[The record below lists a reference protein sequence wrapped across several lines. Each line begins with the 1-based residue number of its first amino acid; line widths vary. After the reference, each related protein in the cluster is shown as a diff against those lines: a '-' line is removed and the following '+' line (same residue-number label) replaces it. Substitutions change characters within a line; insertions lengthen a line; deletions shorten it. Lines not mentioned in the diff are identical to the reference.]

1 MMRLLSA
8 LVLAGVLAPA
18 AAEVPIESFFKHS
31 EFRDIQLSPDGKYLA
46 ATVPDEE
53 TQALVVM
60 ELATR
65 KVTGAARFSDSRQVG
80 SFAWASNTRLA
91 FTISDRAGGLV
102 APVRRGELLFMD
114 VRGRDRASYA
124 GGSRS
129 SVLTNPLLDDD
140 QHVIVTDYLPGNRR
154 EEADTVLYRVN
165 ARTARGSVV
174 AYSPVPN
181 ARFLVDNDGSPR
193 VAAGGR
199 GFRRGEVHYYDA
211 DQSSWRLIYE
221 QAKSEHDLTPIAMHP
236 DGVRFYALRTE
247 SEGPS
252 GIYLVDPVGTM
263 ELVVN
268 DAVSDPGGFVE
279 SLDGRE
285 LIAVDFLAA
294 TPRREYVNPQHPDAR
309 LLAGLEQAFPNQWVN
324 LVSGTKDGRLAV
336 FLVTSDRDPGQ
347 FYLFDR
353 ESGRATYLA
362 SRADWIKADQMAQM
376 RPVKFTARDG
386 LTIHGWLTL
395 PNGVEPRGLP
405 LIVNPHGGP
414 HGPYDRWGFN
424 ADVQLLAS
432 RGYAVLQPNFRGSGG
447 FGRAFEEAGYREWGG
462 TMQDDVT
469 DATLWA
475 IEQGI
480 ADPERICL
488 YGASY
493 GAYASLM
500 GVAKEPRLYRCA
512 MGFVGV
518 YDLEMMYRRGDIRES
533 SSGNEYLEHVLS
545 RSSAELA
552 ARSPAQLVDRIEVPI
567 MIVAGGRDRRTPPA
581 QSELLVAQMKKAG
594 KEHLV
599 EEFWVERG
607 EGHGF
612 YKVENN
618 VRLFSTMLRF
628 FDRHIGEGRSSAATA
643 AN

>member
-1 MMRLLSA
+1 MPRLLFA
-8 LVLAGVLAPA
+8 LVLGALLSPA
-18 AAEVPIESFFKHS
+18 SAEVPIENFFKHS
-31 EFRDIQLSPDGKYLA
+31 EFRDIRLSPDGKYLA

-65 KVTGAARFSDSRQVG
+65 KVTGAARFTDSREVG
-80 SFAWASNTRLA
+80 SFTWASNTRLA
-91 FTISDRAGGLV
+91 FTMSDRVGGLV
-102 APVRRGELLFMD
+102 APFARGELLFMD
-114 VRGRDRASYA
+114 VRGRDRAAYA
-124 GGSRS
+124 GGSRV

-140 QHVIVTDYLPGNRR
+140 QHVIVTDYVPGNRR

-165 ARTARGSVV
+165 VRTARGSVV

-181 ARFLVDNDGSPR
+181 ARFLVDFDGNPR
-193 VAAGGR
+193 VAVGER
-199 GFRRGEVHYYDA
+199 GFRRSEVHYYDA

-221 QAKSEHDLTPIAMHP
+221 QAKSEQDLTPLAMHP
-236 DGVRFYALRTE
+236 DGVRFYARRTE
-247 SEGPS
+247 AAGPS
-252 GIYLVDPVGTM
+252 GIYLVDPTGTM

-268 DAVSDPGGFVE
+268 DAVSDPGGFVS

-294 TPRREYVNPQHPDAR
+294 TPRREYLNPQHPDAR
-309 LLAGLEQAFPNQWVN
+309 LLAGLEQAFPDHWVN

-336 FLVTSDRDPGQ
+336 FLVTSDREPGQ
-347 FYLFDR
+347 FFLFDR
-353 ESGRATYLA
+353 ENGRATYLA
-362 SRADWIKADQMAQM
+362 SRSDWVKSEQMAKMQ
-376 RPVKFTARDG
+376 PVQFKARDG

-469 DATLWA
+469 DATKWA

-500 GVAKEPRLYRCA
+500 GVAKEPELYRCA

-518 YDLEMMYRRGDIRES
+518 YDLEMMYRRGDIRERTA
-533 SSGNEYLEHVLS
+533 GNEYLEQVLS

-552 ARSPAQLVDRIEVPI
+552 ARSPAQLAERIQVPVI
-567 MIVAGGRDRRTPPA
+567 IVAGGRDRRTPPA
-581 QSELLVAQMKKAG
+581 QSELMVEQLKKAG
-594 KEHLV
+594 KGHLV

-618 VRLFSTMLRF
+618 VRLFSTMLNF
-628 FDRHIGEGRSSAATA
+628 FDRHIGAGRSSAATA